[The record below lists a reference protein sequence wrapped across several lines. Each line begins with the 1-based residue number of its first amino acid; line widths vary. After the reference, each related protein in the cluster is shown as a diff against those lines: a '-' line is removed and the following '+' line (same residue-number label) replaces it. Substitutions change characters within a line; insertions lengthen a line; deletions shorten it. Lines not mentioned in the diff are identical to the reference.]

1 VRVIHAFGTL
11 ILINSVS
18 FGQNIAPQKYEVS
31 SVKPN
36 SDGDFHSAFR
46 IERDGTLYA
55 TGITLRRLMM
65 TAYQVQGF
73 RLVGGPGWVSDKRW
87 DVQAK
92 PSRAASDKQIGPMLR
107 GLLEDRFQLR
117 VHSETRNMPVYELT
131 VGPHGSKLQRVDDSN
146 IKLDIRTGTGFIR
159 FTKATVATFASQLSY
174 ALARPVMDKT
184 GISGEF
190 NFDLE
195 WTPVPGEDGGPT
207 SSGLPAGT
215 PEQPAPTPDGP
226 SIFTAIEEQMGLR
239 LKSGRGPVKVVVID
253 SAQMPPAN

>member
-1 VRVIHAFGTL
+1 MRVTHVFGGL
-11 ILINSVS
+11 ILINSVAS
-18 FGQNIAPQKYEVS
+18 GQNTAPPTYEVV
-31 SVKPN
+31 SVRPDAD
-36 SDGDFHSAFR
+36 SDFRHAFR
-46 IERDGTLYA
+46 IERDGALYA

-65 TAYQVQGF
+65 TAYQIPGF
-73 RLVGGPGWVSDKRW
+73 RLVGGPGWVSDRRW

-92 PSRAASDKQIGPMLR
+92 PSRAASDKQIWPMLR

-131 VGPHGSKLQRVDDSN
+131 VGPHGSKLQTVYGSN
-146 IKLDIRTGTGFIR
+146 IKLDIRTGNGFIR

-184 GISGEF
+184 GIAGEF
-190 NFDLE
+190 KFDLE
-195 WTPVPGEDGGPT
+195 WTPLPGEDGGPT

-226 SIFTAIEEQMGLR
+226 SIFTAIEEQTGLR
-239 LKSGRGPVKVVVID
+239 LKPGRGPVKVVVIE
-253 SAQMPPAN
+253 SAQVPSAN